1 MTTNILIDGRLL
13 CHRMAERGLT
23 AVSLAGISGV
33 SAPTIRRA
41 MAGGARLQAEKV
53 LKIGRALDATPPIPE
68 VLALMAAG
76 P

>member
-1 MTTNILIDGRLL
+1 MTTNIPIDGRLL

-23 AVSLAGISGV
+23 AVSLARISGV
-33 SAPTIRRA
+33 SAPTIRRG

-53 LKIGRALDATPPIPE
+53 LKIGRALESTPPIPE
-68 VLALMAAG
+68 LVALMAAA